1 MAIKITDKGGG
12 KLEIDIDNGHVEA
25 LKKITKD
32 YGLAGD
38 EQAVLFM
45 LALLSQANGN
55 VVEVNGTKYAPPDAF
70 KKKA

>member
-1 MAIKITDKGGG
+1 MSIKITDKGGG
-12 KLEIDIDNGHVEA
+12 KMGIDIDNGHVEA

-32 YGLAGD
+32 YSLQSD
-38 EQAVLFM
+38 EQAMLFM

-55 VVEVNGTKYAPPDAF
+55 VIEVNGTKYAPPDAF